1 MALTKVSHLM
11 ITGTPVNIFDYGAVG
26 DGVTDDTAA
35 IQAALDYAHSIRG
48 VVIIPSGTFLVSG
61 TLTPLN
67 AKIQGDGGKIKYTG
81 SSHCLVAPSSIYNV
95 EFEGPGRAIAT
106 SIAIRSDLGFKNR
119 IVQCVFRDF
128 GTGIHISGSG
138 QKIQNCYLADCG
150 TGVKVVKDPNDQP
163 TTTFTSEKN
172 WYELCDNGLWIDSTG
187 ALSGFIA
194 CTSIDDIF
202 QFNTGS
208 GLRLQ
213 SATFPISLINPYT
226 EGNSVDPAHYAFNF
240 INSSVAQIGGYK
252 APTDNEDNID
262 ALTFYQKIANRGVQ
276 AYSEYR
282 ISNSNGSLNSLK
294 FDPSTGFTE
303 LPSNPN
309 TQRTAFVGGDYNNTN
324 SARYDMFGGFGDNGF
339 TYGNFVESERTVGIG
354 TGVELHFGS
363 IERGLPDVYNRRITM
378 DFAGNFFPQDDN
390 LRSLGTAGKKW
401 SVVYAG
407 SGTINTSDRNQKQD
421 IRDISSVEKSV
432 ASAIKPLIK
441 SFRFKDSFEEK
452 GDAARIHFG
461 VMAQDV
467 ADAFHAEGL
476 DPNRYG
482 VFCSDTWYEVD
493 GSKFDKVSGEPYTS
507 DSDGAV
513 EITRLGVRY
522 DELWAFII
530 STL

>member
-1 MALTKVSHLM
+1 
-11 ITGTPVNIFDYGAVG
+11 
-26 DGVTDDTAA
+26 
-35 IQAALDYAHSIRG
+35 
-48 VVIIPSGTFLVSG
+48 
-61 TLTPLN
+61 
-67 AKIQGDGGKIKYTG
+67 
-81 SSHCLVAPSSIYNV
+81 
-95 EFEGPGRAIAT
+95 
-106 SIAIRSDLGFKNR
+106 
-119 IVQCVFRDF
+119 
-128 GTGIHISGSG
+128 
-138 QKIQNCYLADCG
+138 
-150 TGVKVVKDPNDQP
+150 
-163 TTTFTSEKN
+163 
-172 WYELCDNGLWIDSTG
+172 
-187 ALSGFIA
+187 
-194 CTSIDDIF
+194 
-202 QFNTGS
+202 
-208 GLRLQ
+208 
-213 SATFPISLINPYT
+213 
-226 EGNSVDPAHYAFNF
+226 
-240 INSSVAQIGGYK
+240 
-252 APTDNEDNID
+252 
-262 ALTFYQKIANRGVQ
+262 
-276 AYSEYR
+276 
-282 ISNSNGSLNSLK
+282 
-294 FDPSTGFTE
+294 
-303 LPSNPN
+303 
-309 TQRTAFVGGDYNNTN
+309 
-324 SARYDMFGGFGDNGF
+324 
-339 TYGNFVESERTVGIG
+339 
-354 TGVELHFGS
+354 
-363 IERGLPDVYNRRITM
+363 M